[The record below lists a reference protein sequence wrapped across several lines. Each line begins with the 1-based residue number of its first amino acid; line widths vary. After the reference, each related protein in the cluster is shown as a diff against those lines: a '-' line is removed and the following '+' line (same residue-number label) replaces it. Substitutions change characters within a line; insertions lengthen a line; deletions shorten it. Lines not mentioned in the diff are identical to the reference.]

1 MKTSILVFSA
11 VILFGF
17 TACGQSGKEVPAA
30 VKSAFSQKFPDATN
44 VKWDKENDNE
54 WEAEFKM
61 NGTEYS
67 ANFDNSGIW
76 TETEYKIN
84 FKDIPEAV
92 KTSLDN
98 ESAGAKIEASEVS
111 ETKDGKVYEFVI
123 SKGDNEMELQ
133 INATGKI
140 IKKEQASEEQ
150 EEEDED

>member
-1 MKTSILVFSA
+1 MKTSILILSA
-11 VILFGF
+11 VVLFGF
-17 TACGQSGKEVPAA
+17 TACGQSVKEVPEG
-30 VKSAFSQKFPDATN
+30 VKSAFSQKFPDASN
-44 VKWDKENDNE
+44 VKWDMENDNE
-54 WEAEFKM
+54 WEAEFKL

-67 ANFDNSGIW
+67 ANFENSGVW

-84 FKDIPEAV
+84 LKDIPEAV

-98 ESAGAKIEASEVS
+98 ESDGAKIEVSEVC
-111 ETKDGKVYEFVI
+111 ETNDGKVYEFVL

-140 IKKEQASEEQ
+140 IKKEQANEEQ